1 MTLTQLRY
9 LVAIAD
15 CDLNVTAAAAR
26 VYATQSGVSKQIKQ
40 LESEL
45 GYPLFIRIGKCLDR
59 VTTAGDAVIRHARTI
74 LARVA
79 DIRCLELEC
88 NGDDNDAGPPLRC
101 PRARAAKATAD
112 ELVSQ

>member
-79 DIRCLELEC
+79 DIRCLELACDGE
-88 NGDDNDAGPPLRC
+88 DDSGAPLRC
-101 PRARAAKATAD
+101 PRARAVKATAD
-112 ELVSQ
+112 KVISP